1 MPSNFFDDDYKPEYE
16 ETAGG
21 NAKYKIKWYLIFW
34 VMVVVALLMSFLD
47 VSKEDVQTV
56 VKQQI
61 EIQSQ
66 QETVAKN
73 AVEINKKANIALDE
87 NDELRKQLR
96 EALNKASDLHNELV
110 QCKKQVPTDY
120 VGTGY

>member
-1 MPSNFFDDDYKPEYE
+1 MWN
-16 ETAGG
+16 
-21 NAKYKIKWYLIFW
+21 LLFW
-34 VMVVVALLMSFLD
+34 VVVVVAILMSFLG

-66 QETVAKN
+66 HEAVAEN
-73 AVEINKKANIALDE
+73 AVAINKKANTVLDE
-87 NDELRKQLR
+87 NEELRKQLR
-96 EALNKASDLHNELV
+96 EALNKSSDLHNELV
-110 QCKKQVPTDY
+110 QCKEQIPADY